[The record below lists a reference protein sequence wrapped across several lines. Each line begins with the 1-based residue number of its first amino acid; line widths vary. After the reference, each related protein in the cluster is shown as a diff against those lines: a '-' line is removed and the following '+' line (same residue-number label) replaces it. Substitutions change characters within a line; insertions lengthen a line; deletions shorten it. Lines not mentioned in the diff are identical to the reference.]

1 MAKRQAPPAQTTTG
15 IVTNDTSSNLKH
27 VEFLPNVTIEEESH
41 VTIEEESPNATIE
54 LPNVTIEESSSV
66 TIEEE
71 SPDVTIELPNVT
83 IEESPSVTVKK
94 SKKQAPEAKDNSSDT
109 PLSPS
114 PSPVNRPVKSGIKPN
129 AAAGTKAQPANNT
142 ISSGD
147 TSFDPVLSATKV
159 KGSKKRQREKKKK
172 NRTTDDGIYA
182 PPVLAPFTYPRNRYD
197 APFVLTAQE
206 DRAYKHAQQLKA
218 SGYFHYVHTFATS
231 PEAAPTLDGSE
242 PSTPKPHAP
251 APRRITPQTPRMS
264 RLEKEAA
271 KNARNTPKAVSISPT
286 FLPQVVEA
294 DQTLTAGIS
303 PVPDPREPTILSQ
316 VVEAGDAR
324 GAAMPPVTPKP
335 TLSPLEAVSPT
346 QVPLTGAQITDANT
360 FRDRLLSAA
369 RLSRYQQSLDSPKLP
384 ISKAMAL
391 NLAAGT
397 SITNTTTSSRH
408 GCLRERN
415 LDALSYATRK
425 LSTLTAIKD
434 ARILAIH
441 VFVAR
446 RVSQTAPSVLR
457 TSAVQE
463 LNSHLLFISEDR
475 LTPFSSDKLLNHL
488 RRTVPA
494 SLNLGEPGPS
504 AKKPA
509 RKRTQ
514 ASDSIRLYRA
524 AKRQVKAATLNHIHL
539 LETQKRL
546 TATKDGP
553 FMVPG
558 SPPPVLAV
566 PFVPPSWAAIMT
578 GGFRHY
584 RIWCKLRT
592 CHPYSRKE
600 TRRANR
606 RDKETR
612 RANLRDKTPRSC
624 AGFVPEVVGTSD
636 VRGATLAPSHSRT
649 DHLPA

>member
-1 MAKRQAPPAQTTTG
+1 MANRQAPPAQTTIP

-41 VTIEEESPNATIE
+41 VTIEEESPNVTIE
-54 LPNVTIEESSSV
+54 SPNVTIQESPSVTIEESPPNVTIES
-66 TIEEE
+66 
-71 SPDVTIELPNVT
+71 PNVT
-83 IEESPSVTVKK
+83 IEESPSVTIEESPPNITVKK

-114 PSPVNRPVKSGIKPN
+114 PSPVNRPVKSGTKPN

-142 ISSGD
+142 IFSGD
-147 TSFDPVLSATKV
+147 TSSDPVLSATKV

-172 NRTTDDGIYA
+172 NLTTDNGINA

-197 APFVLTAQE
+197 APFVLTAKE
-206 DRAYKHAQQLKA
+206 DRAYKRAQNFKA
-218 SGYFHYVHTFATS
+218 SGYFHHVYTLATG

-242 PSTPKPHAP
+242 SSTPKPRAH

-271 KNARNTPKAVSISPT
+271 KNARNTPKTGSISPT
-286 FLPQVVEA
+286 LLPKIVEA
-294 DQTLTAGIS
+294 DQAPTAGTP
-303 PVPDPREPTILSQ
+303 PVPEPLEPPILPQ
-316 VVEAGDAR
+316 IVEAGDFR

-335 TLSPLEAVSPT
+335 ILSPLEAVP
-346 QVPLTGAQITDANT
+346 PAPILLTGAQITDANT
-360 FRDRLLSAA
+360 FRNRLLSAA

-391 NLAAGT
+391 NLAART
-397 SITNTTTSSRH
+397 SITTTTTSSRH
-408 GCLRERN
+408 RRLLKRN
-415 LDALSYATRK
+415 LDELPYATRK
-425 LSTLTAIKD
+425 LSTLEAIKD

-441 VFVAR
+441 ASVAR

-475 LTPFSSDKLLNHL
+475 LVPFSSKKLLNHL
-488 RRTVPA
+488 RQTVPA
-494 SLNLGEPGPS
+494 SLDLGEPGPS

-514 ASDSIRLYRA
+514 ASDSIRLYQA
-524 AKRQVKAATLNHIHL
+524 SKRQVKAATINHNHL

-546 TATKDGP
+546 TATKYGP
-553 FMVPG
+553 FVVPG
-558 SPPPVLAV
+558 SPPSGISCSLLSTLLGGDNDRWLP
-566 PFVPPSWAAIMT
+566 PPSFPAQ
-578 GGFRHY
+578 
-584 RIWCKLRT
+584 
-592 CHPYSRKE
+592 
-600 TRRANR
+600 
-606 RDKETR
+606 
-612 RANLRDKTPRSC
+612 TPCMPPIFSQGN
-624 AGFVPEVVGTSD
+624 A
-636 VRGATLAPSHSRT
+636 
-649 DHLPA
+649 